1 MTISKNTKDVL
12 KGLLG
17 DDPAPEVYVDD
28 TILDT
33 PEITPNK
40 KYQKSTYRF
49 MNLFTG
55 LSRAY
60 GLYQNGRA
68 KTLRQNITV
77 EKYEWHLTG
86 HQGIGIGVVPIDED
100 NMCRFGVIDIDIDDI
115 DHQELV
121 RKVETLKLPL
131 IVCRSKSGGAHLYTF
146 MSKPAPARTVRKLLS
161 KWAAD
166 LGHGASEI
174 FPKQNMLEKN
184 TVGNWINLPYFNMV
198 NEDSCNRYGFD
209 KSGPM
214 VFMKFLD
221 AAEKLAENN
230 DIENFDDGGL
240 EPDGMPPCL
249 SYFFHSGA
257 GEGCRN
263 EVLYSMGVF
272 AKKADHPDIEEF
284 LFQMNFKIIDPPLP
298 AREVK
303 TILTSLRRQN
313 YQYKCKHPMFKQY
326 CNPEVCKK
334 LKHGIVPQ
342 VIEDEYN
349 ESMMGC
355 LTKYTT
361 DPVKWKLDVN
371 GTDIYFATDELMN
384 YYRVRCACMERAS
397 IIVPPMKQEEWL
409 MLLKSRLD
417 HVKIVEAPDDA
428 SEGGDILTV
437 LSEFI
442 QISERSQAGRE
453 DLLRG
458 IPIKDTVVEGGEDV
472 PVIMFRSQ
480 DFLVYLK
487 RRKITLNVTGNL
499 LWMKMRKLGV
509 GHAKIR
515 FKSNTIQVWYV
526 PMSPD
531 YTAIEPMVPE
541 LEI

>member
-1 MTISKNTKDVL
+1 MAIDKLTKAILNDVL
-12 KGLLG
+12 EVQNH
-17 DDPAPEVYVDD
+17 DDEVCD
-28 TILDT
+28 
-33 PEITPNK
+33 ES
-40 KYQKSTYRF
+40 KYHESTRRF

-55 LSRAY
+55 LSRAF
-60 GLYQNGRA
+60 GVYQNGRA
-68 KTLRQNITV
+68 KTLRQTITID
-77 EKYEWHLTG
+77 KYDMHLLGTDG
-86 HQGIGIGVVPIDED
+86 VGIGVVPIDED
-100 NMCRFGVIDIDIDDI
+100 NLCRFGAIDIDVDDI

-121 RKVETLKLPL
+121 RKVEVLKLPL

-146 MSKPAPARTVRKLLS
+146 MTQPAPARTVRKLLA

-166 LGHGASEI
+166 MGHGASEI

-184 TVGNWINLPYFNMV
+184 TVGNWINLPYFNMID
-198 NEDSCNRYGFD
+198 EDSCNRYAID
-209 KSGPM
+209 KNGPM
-214 VFMKFLD
+214 VFAKFLD
-221 AAEKLAENN
+221 MAERLAKSNN
-230 DIENFDDGGL
+230 IETFDDGGL

-257 GEGCRN
+257 GEGGRN

-272 AKKADHPDIEEF
+272 ARKSDHPDIEEF
-284 LFQMNFKIIDPPLP
+284 LFQMNFKMIDPPLP

-303 TILTSLRRQN
+303 SVLSSVRKQN
-313 YQYKCKHPMFKQY
+313 YQYKCKHPMFKQH

-334 LKHGIVPQ
+334 LKYGIVPQ

-349 ESMMGC
+349 ESMVGC

-361 DPVKWKLDVN
+361 DPVKWMVDIN
-371 GTDIYFATDELMN
+371 GTEIYFATDELMN
-384 YYRVRCACMERAS
+384 FYKVRCACMERAN
-397 IIVPPMKQEEWL
+397 IIIPPMKQEEWL

-417 HVKIVEAPDDA
+417 HVRVVEAPEDA
-428 SEGGDILTV
+428 SENGDILTV

-458 IPIKDTVVEGGEDV
+458 IPIKDVIVEAGESIPVV
-472 PVIMFRSQ
+472 MFRSQ
-480 DFLVYLK
+480 DFLIYLK

-509 GHAKIR
+509 GHSKVR
-515 FKSNTIQVWYV
+515 FKDTTIQVWYV